1 MVRVM
6 GDVDGYYGAP
16 GGGEGDGGCG
26 RLLRSTRGW

>member
-6 GDVDGYYGAP
+6 EDVDGYYGAP

-26 RLLRSTRGW
+26 RQLRI